1 MKTKTIR
8 ENYLNRANSFIKEE
22 ENVTPE
28 VIQLV
33 VENMTKIRDAVGVLS
48 TIYEDYPEL
57 NDGQPVNM
65 EKVIP
70 LSLNEWYIELINVI
84 DEWKKMI

>member
-1 MKTKTIR
+1 MKIR
-8 ENYLNRANSFIKEE
+8 ENYLKRANAYIKED

-33 VENMTKIRDAVGVLS
+33 IENMRNIKDAVGTLS
-48 TIYEDYPEL
+48 KIYNDYPEL
-57 NDGQPVNM
+57 NDGQPSNM

-70 LSLNEWYIELINVI
+70 RSLDEWYIDLIDVVG
-84 DEWKKMI
+84 EWEKLI

>member
-84 DEWKKMI
+84 NEWKKMI